1 MKSRNRWLLLNCSL
15 AAALLF
21 LFFSYIPYLVHFYA
35 LQKGC
40 VVSFIDVGQGDSTL
54 IQMNDGTNILIDG
67 GELFDPGD
75 NSDSFNKDLGPFLR
89 KRRIKKLDIIIATHP
104 HSDHIGGL
112 VEVLKNCRVGLVID
126 GGRPHTS
133 FLYERFRKGVKMKKI
148 PFLVPAAGEELALSR
163 DARLLFLCPPRQTD
177 FGSLND
183 NSLVVRFVYKKV
195 SFLFAADAGLPAEK
209 WMLQNL
215 KDHLKSDVL
224 KVGHHGSRTSSG
236 KDFIGAVAPSIA
248 VIPCG
253 EGNMYGFPD
262 KNTLQALADG
272 RSRCFRT
279 DTDGTISVRTDG
291 EKIELTTEK

>member
-1 MKSRNRWLLLNCSL
+1 VKSRNRWLLINSSL
-15 AAALLF
+15 AAVLLL

-67 GELFDPGD
+67 GELFNPGD
-75 NSDSFNKDLGPFLR
+75 NSDSFKKDLGPFLQ
-89 KRRIKKLDIIIATHP
+89 KRRIKKLDVIIATHP

-112 VEVLKNCRVGLVID
+112 VEVLKSCQVGLVID

-133 FLYERFRKGVKMKKI
+133 FLYEKFRKCVKIKKI
-148 PFLVPAAGEELALSR
+148 PFLVPSAGQELAVSR
-163 DARLLFLCPPRQTD
+163 DGRLLFLSPPRQTD

-183 NSLVVRFVYKKV
+183 NSLVVKFVYKKV

-209 WMLQNL
+209 WMLQNM
-215 KDHLKSDVL
+215 KGYLKSDVL

-253 EGNMYGFPD
+253 EDNAYGFPD
-262 KNTLQALADG
+262 KSTLQVLGDA
-272 RSRCFRT
+272 RIRCFRT

-291 EKIELTTEK
+291 EKIELATEK